1 MSWERTT
8 FIRECKNAST
18 CKLLIE
24 KSTTNNKL
32 DDLLAEM
39 QSLAGVIL
47 TNVSESN
54 KSLDSSTAE
63 LSDISWE
70 TSGTERLWS
79 VVKKIT
85 DILLRQ
91 KEQNSTIESS
101 VLKMV
106 ENLQQENEQL
116 QRDELTWLYNRHR
129 YYKEFD
135 RLTALY
141 NKSWREFSWAIID
154 IDNFKTI
161 NDTHNH
167 TVWDSVLRFLAKEL
181 KVRFAENQLFRFWWE
196 EFLILFEG
204 SVDELRHRLSEL
216 LAFLNKTRIL
226 YKHTTHIPLTFSGW
240 CVPYE
245 KWEDN
250 FSLYTRAD
258 ERMFE
263 AKRSGKNKVI

>member
-1 MSWERTT
+1 MTWERTT
-8 FIRECKNAST
+8 FIRECKNAWS
-18 CKLLIE
+18 CKLLIDR
-24 KSTTNNKL
+24 STSNNKL
-32 DDLLAEM
+32 DLLLEEM
-39 QSLAGVIL
+39 QSLAAVIL

-54 KSLDSSTAE
+54 NSLNTSTEE
-63 LSDISWE
+63 LSWMELDASW
-70 TSGTERLWS
+70 TERLWS

-91 KEQNSTIESS
+91 KEQNSTIETS

-141 NKSWREFSWAIID
+141 NKSGREFSGAIID

-181 KVRFAENQLFRFWWE
+181 KVRFAENQLFRFGWE

-216 LAFLNKTRIL
+216 LTFLNKTRIL
-226 YKHTTHIPLTFSGW
+226 YKQKTHIPLTFSGW

-263 AKRSGKNKVI
+263 AKRSWKNKVI